1 MSPHP
6 VRRGAITKWLNDGHS
21 EELLS
26 DRMDVSVSVLEEH
39 YDARTEDEKPE
50 LWQALFNMN
59 LKIGKDIHKLMTTAA
74 I

>member
-1 MSPHP
+1 
-6 VRRGAITKWLNDGHS
+6 
-21 EELLS
+21 
-26 DRMDVSVSVLEEH
+26 MDVSVSVLEEH